1 MTIKIPILTVFDG
14 KGAKK
19 AEAALNSLGKSA
31 LSLGKTLGI
40 AFSATAIVAFGK
52 ASVKAFLE
60 DNRAAQKLSKTLDN
74 LGLAFESPAVAD
86 FISKLENA
94 SGVADDQLRPAFS
107 SLIVATRD
115 VVKSQELLGLALD
128 ISAGTGQD
136 LATVTG
142 ALQKAYIG
150 NTSALSKLN
159 AGLTKAELSSGNFAE
174 ITTTLTKLFGGSAEA
189 NAKTYAGQLAILGRA
204 ADNAK
209 ESIGK
214 GLVNALRNVSQG
226 QDITDVSDKMQSI
239 ADNIS
244 YAAVGLS
251 EIFRIANTKVDSNSF
266 LSNLKDTLIF
276 SLSTPFRDL
285 SNLGKKA
292 SIDLNNLYNI
302 NSAAANA
309 SAKDLLELRKK
320 EIAAAEKLAK
330 QRAIENNKS
339 KKAIVDQTKLK
350 QASAKFDLDKIQ
362 IEAALKGKI
371 SEEERL
377 RLLLQQAILNE
388 DIVTAEKLQIRLQIN
403 QNKTSELAML
413 LANLPDANDP
423 FADWEGTITKVNGLL
438 KDLKLNITAAQL
450 LGSKG
455 ITLNAAGTNIVTPLT
470 PNPSA
475 IATAPRPFPTE
486 AQQAALYAA
495 ATPEQQTLAQ
505 QSAAEINSMFTDIA
519 MITDSLFG
527 MPLGA
532 TTAAPT
538 VIVNVAGSVQ
548 TEQDLADAIV
558 EQIYV
563 RQANGIGINY
573 NTRTAI

>member
-1 MTIKIPILTVFDG
+1 MLNIPLLLTYKD
-14 KGAKK
+14 KGSKQALSSMNKLEKRAK
-19 AEAALNSLGKSA
+19 
-31 LSLGKTLGI
+31 SLGKTLGLTL
-40 AFSATAIVAFGK
+40 STAAVVAFGK
-52 ASVKAFLE
+52 ASIKAFLQ
-60 DNRAAQKLSKTLDN
+60 DDKAAKQLSKTLDN
-74 LGLAFESPAVAD
+74 LGIAFESPAVAD
-86 FISKLENA
+86 FIAKMEKA
-94 SGVADDQLRPAFS
+94 TGVADDELRPAFN
-107 SLIVATRD
+107 SLVIATHD
-115 VVKSQELLGLALD
+115 ATKAQDMLGLALD
-128 ISAGTGQD
+128 VSAGTGKD
-136 LATVTG
+136 LGTVTA
-142 ALQKAYIG
+142 ALQKAYLG
-150 NTSALSKLN
+150 NNTALQKLGV
-159 AGLTKAELSSGNFAE
+159 GLTKAELASTDFNAISE
-174 ITTTLTKLFGGSAEA
+174 KLTKLFGGAAEA
-189 NAKTYAGQLAILGRA
+189 NAATYSGQLDILARS

-214 GLVNALRNVSQG
+214 GLLTAIMSLSASNSINEL
-226 QDITDVSDKMQSI
+226 SDKIESIGTNVGYAFIGVGALIDKAQEKISDNSALKFLYDVVNSPSI
-239 ADNIS
+239 A
-244 YAAVGLS
+244 GLA
-251 EIFRIANTKVDSNSF
+251 FGF
-266 LSNLKDTLIF
+266 LSKE
-276 SLSTPFRDL
+276 
-285 SNLGKKA
+285 GKKA
-292 SIDLNNLYNI
+292 SAVLNA
-302 NSAAANA
+302 NSSAANA
-309 SAKDLLELRKK
+309 SARDLLELRKK

-330 QRAIENNKS
+330 QRAIENTKS

-371 SEEERL
+371 NEEERL

-388 DIVTAEKLQIRLQIN
+388 DIVTAEKLQIQLQIN

-423 FADWEGTITKVNGLL
+423 FADWEGTIAKVNSLL

-475 IATAPRPFPTE
+475 IATAPLPFPTE

-573 NTRTAI
+573 NTRTAL

>member
-1 MTIKIPILTVFDG
+1 ME
-14 KGAKK
+14 K
-19 AEAALNSLGKSA
+19 A
-31 LSLGKTLGI
+31 T
-40 AFSATAIVAFGK
+40 
-52 ASVKAFLE
+52 
-60 DNRAAQKLSKTLDN
+60 
-74 LGLAFESPAVAD
+74 
-86 FISKLENA
+86 
-94 SGVADDQLRPAFS
+94 GVADGELRPAFN
-107 SLIVATRD
+107 SLVIATHD
-115 VVKSQELLGLALD
+115 ATKAQDMLGLALD
-128 ISAGTGQD
+128 VSAGTGKD
-136 LATVTG
+136 LGTVTA
-142 ALQKAYIG
+142 ALQKAYLG
-150 NTSALSKLN
+150 NNTALQKLGV
-159 AGLTKAELSSGNFAE
+159 GLTKAELASTDFNAISE
-174 ITTTLTKLFGGSAEA
+174 KLTKLFGGAAEA
-189 NAKTYAGQLAILGRA
+189 NAATYSGQLNILARS

-214 GLVNALRNVSQG
+214 GLLTAIMSLSASNSINEL
-226 QDITDVSDKMQSI
+226 SDKIESIGTNVGYAFIGVGALIDKAQEKISDNSALKFLYDVVNSPSI
-239 ADNIS
+239 A
-244 YAAVGLS
+244 GLA
-251 EIFRIANTKVDSNSF
+251 FGF
-266 LSNLKDTLIF
+266 LSKE
-276 SLSTPFRDL
+276 
-285 SNLGKKA
+285 GKKA
-292 SIDLNNLYNI
+292 SAVLNA
-302 NSAAANA
+302 NSSAANA
-309 SAKDLLELRKK
+309 SARDLLELRKK

-330 QRAIENNKS
+330 QRAIENTKS

-371 SEEERL
+371 NEEERL

-388 DIVTAEKLQIRLQIN
+388 DIVTAEKLQIQLQIN

-423 FADWEGTITKVNGLL
+423 FADWEGTIAKVNGLL

-573 NTRTAI
+573 NARTAI

>member
-1 MTIKIPILTVFDG
+1 MTVRIPIVTDFNA
-14 KGAKK
+14 KGVKQAQK
-19 AEAALNSLGKSA
+19 SLG
-31 LSLGKTLGI
+31 SLDFSIKKLAKTLGVTL
-40 AFSATAIVAFGK
+40 SAAAVVQFGK
-52 ASVKAFLE
+52 ASVKAFL
-60 DNRAAQKLSKTLDN
+60 DDDKAAKQLSKTLDN
-74 LGLAFESPAVAD
+74 LGIAFESPAVAD
-86 FISKLENA
+86 FISKMEKA
-94 SGVADDQLRPAFS
+94 TGVADDELRPAFN
-107 SLIVATRD
+107 SLVIATHD
-115 VVKSQELLGLALD
+115 ATKAQDMLGLAMD
-128 ISAGTGQD
+128 ISAGTGKD
-136 LATVTG
+136 LGSVTA
-142 ALQKAYIG
+142 ALQKAYLG
-150 NTSALSKLN
+150 NNTALQKLGV
-159 AGLTKAELSSGNFAE
+159 GLTKAELASTDFNAISE
-174 ITTTLTKLFGGSAEA
+174 KLTKLFGGAAEA
-189 NAKTYAGQLAILGRA
+189 NAATYSGQLDILARS

-209 ESIGK
+209 EAIGK
-214 GLVNALRNVSQG
+214 GLLTA
-226 QDITDVSDKMQSI
+226 IM
-239 ADNIS
+239 
-244 YAAVGLS
+244 
-251 EIFRIANTKVDSNSF
+251 
-266 LSNLKDTLIF
+266 
-276 SLSTPFRDL
+276 SLSTSNSINELSDKIESIGTNVGYAFTGVAALIDKAQEKISDSSTLKFLYDL
-285 SNLGKKA
+285 VNSPSLAGLAFGFLVKEGKKA
-292 SIDLNNLYNI
+292 STVLNA

-309 SAKDLLELRKK
+309 SAKDLLDLRKK

-330 QRAIENNKS
+330 QRAIDNTKS

-371 SEEERL
+371 NEEERL

-388 DIVTAEKLQIRLQIN
+388 DVATAEKLQIQLQIN

-423 FADWEGTITKVNGLL
+423 FADWEGTIAKVNSLL

-475 IATAPRPFPTE
+475 IASAARPFPTE

-505 QSAAEINSMFTDIA
+505 QSAAEINSMFTDIG

-527 MPLGA
+527 MPLGT

-538 VIVNVAGSVQ
+538 IIVNVAGSVQ

>member
-1 MTIKIPILTVFDG
+1 MTVKIPIVTIYNG
-14 KGAKK
+14 KGVKEANKSLFSLEKSAKK
-19 AEAALNSLGKSA
+19 LAKSLGLG
-31 LSLGKTLGI
+31 LST
-40 AFSATAIVAFGK
+40 AAIVAFGK
-52 ASVKAFLE
+52 ASIKAFL
-60 DNRAAQKLSKTLDN
+60 DDDKAAKQLSKTLDN
-74 LGLAFESPAVAD
+74 LGIAFESPAVAD
-86 FISKLENA
+86 FIAKMEKA
-94 SGVADDQLRPAFS
+94 TGVADDELRPAFN
-107 SLIVATRD
+107 SLVIATHD
-115 VVKSQELLGLALD
+115 ATKAQDMLGLALD
-128 ISAGTGQD
+128 VSAGTGKD
-136 LATVTG
+136 LGTVTA
-142 ALQKAYIG
+142 ALQKAYLG
-150 NTSALSKLN
+150 NNTALQKLGV
-159 AGLTKAELSSGNFAE
+159 GLTKAELASTDFSAISE
-174 ITTTLTKLFGGSAEA
+174 KLTKLFGGAAEA
-189 NAKTYAGQLAILGRA
+189 NAATYSGQLDILARS

-214 GLVNALRNVSQG
+214 GLLTAIMSLSESNSINEL
-226 QDITDVSDKMQSI
+226 SDKIESIGTNVGYAFIGVGALIDKAQEKINDNSALKFLYDVVNSPSI
-239 ADNIS
+239 A
-244 YAAVGLS
+244 GLA
-251 EIFRIANTKVDSNSF
+251 FGF
-266 LSNLKDTLIF
+266 LSKE
-276 SLSTPFRDL
+276 
-285 SNLGKKA
+285 GKKA
-292 SIDLNNLYNI
+292 SAVLNA
-302 NSAAANA
+302 NSSAANA
-309 SAKDLLELRKK
+309 SAKDLLDLRKK

-330 QRAIENNKS
+330 QRAIDNTKS

-388 DIVTAEKLQIRLQIN
+388 DVATAEKLQIQLQIN

-573 NTRTAI
+573 NTRTAL

>member
-1 MTIKIPILTVFDG
+1 MLNIPLLLTYKD
-14 KGAKK
+14 KGSKQALSSMNKLEKRAK
-19 AEAALNSLGKSA
+19 
-31 LSLGKTLGI
+31 SLGKTLGLTL
-40 AFSATAIVAFGK
+40 STAAVVAFGK
-52 ASVKAFLE
+52 ASIKAFLQ
-60 DNRAAQKLSKTLDN
+60 DDKAAKQLSKTLDN
-74 LGLAFESPAVAD
+74 LGIAFESPAVAD
-86 FISKLENA
+86 FIAKMEKA
-94 SGVADDQLRPAFS
+94 TGVADDELRPAFN
-107 SLIVATRD
+107 SLVIATHD
-115 VVKSQELLGLALD
+115 ATKAQDMLGLALD
-128 ISAGTGQD
+128 VSAGTGKD
-136 LATVTG
+136 LGTVTA
-142 ALQKAYIG
+142 ALQKAYLG
-150 NTSALSKLN
+150 NNTALQKLGV
-159 AGLTKAELSSGNFAE
+159 GLTKAELASTDFNAISE
-174 ITTTLTKLFGGSAEA
+174 KLTKLFGGAAEA
-189 NAKTYAGQLAILGRA
+189 NAATYSGQLDILARS

-214 GLVNALRNVSQG
+214 GLLTAIMSLSASNSINEL
-226 QDITDVSDKMQSI
+226 SDKIESIGTNVGYAFIGVGALIDKAQEKISETRALKFLYDVVNSPSI
-239 ADNIS
+239 A
-244 YAAVGLS
+244 GLA
-251 EIFRIANTKVDSNSF
+251 FGF
-266 LSNLKDTLIF
+266 LSKE
-276 SLSTPFRDL
+276 
-285 SNLGKKA
+285 GKKA
-292 SIDLNNLYNI
+292 SAVLNA
-302 NSAAANA
+302 NSSAANA
-309 SAKDLLELRKK
+309 SARDLLELRKK

-330 QRAIENNKS
+330 QRAIENTKS

-371 SEEERL
+371 NEEERL

-388 DIVTAEKLQIRLQIN
+388 DIVTAEKLQIQLQIN

-423 FADWEGTITKVNGLL
+423 FADWEGTIAKVNSLL

-475 IATAPRPFPTE
+475 IATAPLPFPTE

-573 NTRTAI
+573 NTRTAL

>member
-1 MTIKIPILTVFDG
+1 MLNIPLLLTYKDKG
-14 KGAKK
+14 SKQALSSMNKLEKGAK
-19 AEAALNSLGKSA
+19 
-31 LSLGKTLGI
+31 SLGKTLGVTL
-40 AFSATAIVAFGK
+40 SAAAVVAFGK
-52 ASVKAFLE
+52 ASIKAFL
-60 DNRAAQKLSKTLDN
+60 DDDKAAKQLSKTLDN
-74 LGLAFESPAVAD
+74 LGIAFESPAVAD
-86 FISKLENA
+86 FISKMEKA
-94 SGVADDQLRPAFS
+94 TGVADDELRPAFN
-107 SLIVATRD
+107 SLVIATHD
-115 VVKSQELLGLALD
+115 ATKAQDMLGLALD
-128 ISAGTGQD
+128 ISAGTGKD
-136 LATVTG
+136 LGSVTA
-142 ALQKAYIG
+142 ALQKAYLG
-150 NTSALSKLN
+150 NNTALQKLGV
-159 AGLTKAELSSGNFAE
+159 GLTKAELASTDFNAISQK
-174 ITTTLTKLFGGSAEA
+174 LTKLFGGSAEA
-189 NAKTYAGQLAILGRA
+189 NAATYSGQLDILSRS

-214 GLVNALRNVSQG
+214 GLVTAIMS
-226 QDITDVSDKMQSI
+226 
-239 ADNIS
+239 
-244 YAAVGLS
+244 LS
-251 EIFRIANTKVDSNSF
+251 DSNSINE
-266 LSNLKDTLIF
+266 LSDKIETIGQNVGLAFIGVGSLIDKAQETLKNNSALKAIYDIF
-276 SLSTPFRDL
+276 TSPSIGQMAFDL
-285 SNLGKKA
+285 FVKEGKKA
-292 SIDLNNLYNI
+292 SAILNA
-302 NSAAANA
+302 NSSAANA
-309 SAKDLLELRKK
+309 TAYDLLQLRKK
-320 EIAAAEKLAK
+320 EIEAADKLAK
-330 QRAIENNKS
+330 QRLKDNIKT

-388 DIVTAEKLQIRLQIN
+388 DTVTAEKLQIQLQIN